1 MLTKGT
7 PMTVLRSCM
16 LFAIV
21 LALGCGGGNK
31 PAEAAKSN
39 EKETKKTEAVK
50 TEAPTNEGRPAA
62 PTQWKVTGDTVTTAS
77 GLRYLVMS
85 EGSGPNAQKGDSV
98 TVHTSGWFVDGKPFY
113 STYDQGD
120 PLVFPLAATPPR
132 VIAGWEEGLLLM
144 KKGSKFQ
151 LICPPNLAYGES
163 GRPGAIPPNATLVF
177 DVELIDITPAK

>member
-1 MLTKGT
+1 
-7 PMTVLRSCM
+7 MTILRSC
-16 LFAIV
+16 LLLALV
-21 LALGCGGGNK
+21 VALGCGGGNK

-50 TEAPTNEGRPAA
+50 TEEPKTAEKPAG
-62 PTQWKVTGDTVTTAS
+62 PTQWKVTGDTVTTAT
-77 GLRYLVMS
+77 GLRYLIMS
-85 EGSGPNAQKGDSV
+85 EGSGPNAQKDDTV
-98 TVHTSGWFVDGKPFY
+98 TVHTSGWFVDGSAFY

-120 PLVFPLAATPPR
+120 PLVFPLGATPQR
-132 VIAGWEEGLLLM
+132 VISGWEEGLLLM

-177 DVELIDITPAK
+177 DVELMGIKAGK